1 MPVYINA
8 DKLKK
13 AVEDA
18 FDKEIFHGDDK
29 DYILS
34 VMLRLIEE
42 LKEQEA
48 KR

>member
-1 MPVYINA
+1 MQGYLNA
-8 DKLKK
+8 DKFKK

-18 FDKEIFHGDDK
+18 LDREIFHGDDK

-42 LKEQEA
+42 LKEE

>member
-8 DKLKK
+8 DKLEK
-13 AVEDA
+13 AVVDA
-18 FDKEIFHGDDK
+18 FDNEILRKDDK

>member
-8 DKLKK
+8 DKLEK
-13 AVEDA
+13 AVVDA

>member
-8 DKLKK
+8 DKFKK

-42 LKEQEA
+42 LKEQEE

>member
-8 DKLKK
+8 DKLEK

-42 LKEQEA
+42 LKEE

>member
-1 MPVYINA
+1 MQVYINA
-8 DKLKK
+8 DKFKK

-42 LKEQEA
+42 LEEE

>member
-8 DKLKK
+8 DKLEK
-13 AVEDA
+13 AVVDA
-18 FDKEIFHGDDK
+18 FDNEILRGDDK

-42 LKEQEA
+42 LKEE

>member
-1 MPVYINA
+1 MPGYINA

>member
-8 DKLKK
+8 DKLEE
-13 AVEDA
+13 AVVDA

-42 LKEQEA
+42 LKEREA

>member
-1 MPVYINA
+1 MPGYINA
-8 DKLKK
+8 DKFKK

-34 VMLRLIEE
+34 VMLRMIEE

>member
-8 DKLKK
+8 DKLEE
-13 AVEDA
+13 AVVDA
-18 FDKEIFHGDDK
+18 FDNEIFHGDDK

-42 LKEQEA
+42 LKEQEE

>member
-1 MPVYINA
+1 MQGYLNA
-8 DKLKK
+8 DKFKK

-42 LKEQEA
+42 LKEQEK

>member
-42 LKEQEA
+42 LKEQEE